1 MFLDL
6 PALKMNVAVAKSVQ
20 MSDAPKNNNNNSFW
34 FQNNIYVFTF
44 ASITTLLNY
53 ILLHMNI
60 KSHIFTVYKC
70 LPTQDLI
77 KIVFST
83 ALDTPPFSNKVWIIP
98 RCRNSSKI
106 EKNRKVDIFITL
118 DLSYFLVASLL
129 NVLKFLTE
137 KVYFTLFC
145 HKVWPFIL

>member
-20 MSDAPKNNNNNSFW
+20 MSDAPENNNNNSFW

-70 LPTQDLI
+70 LPKQDLI

-106 EKNRKVDIFITL
+106 EKIRKVDIFITL
-118 DLSYFLVASLL
+118 DLSYFLVASLY
-129 NVLKFLTE
+129 KF
-137 KVYFTLFC
+137 
-145 HKVWPFIL
+145 